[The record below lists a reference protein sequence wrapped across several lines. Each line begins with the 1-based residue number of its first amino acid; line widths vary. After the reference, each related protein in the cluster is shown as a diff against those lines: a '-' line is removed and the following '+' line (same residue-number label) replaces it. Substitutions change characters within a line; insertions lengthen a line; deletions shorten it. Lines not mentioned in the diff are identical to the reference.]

1 MVISNKSLKLV
12 LSYFSPH
19 LSSLLPWGLVLKLL
33 SFEDCHED
41 TLSVFASL
49 ESISLEKFSFKMDY
63 SITQDNM
70 STIASLFR
78 VVDAQQ
84 WDLSVELDDDDDT
97 VDMFACLLSK
107 TAHRMLFRQL
117 RLLNK
122 NNQV

>member
-12 LSYFSPH
+12 LSHFSPH
-19 LSSLLPWGLVLKLL
+19 LSSLLPRTLVLKSL
-33 SFEDCHED
+33 SLEDCHED

-49 ESISLEKFSFKMDY
+49 ESISLEKFSFKMGY

-70 STIASLFR
+70 SIVASLFR

-84 WDLSVELDDDDDT
+84 WGLSVELDDDDDDT

-117 RLLNK
+117 RLLK
-122 NNQV
+122 EK